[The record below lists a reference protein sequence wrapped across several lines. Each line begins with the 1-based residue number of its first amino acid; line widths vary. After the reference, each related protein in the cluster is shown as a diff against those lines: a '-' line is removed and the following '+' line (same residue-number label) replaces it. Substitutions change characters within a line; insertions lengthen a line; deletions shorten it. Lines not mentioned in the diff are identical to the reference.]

1 MSAPVWL
8 WYCHLLLS
16 EKILESSKAAVIFKN
31 TIGKRQIKKVWV
43 LALIEVIVSC
53 LLVPGSQFREV
64 GEKVRGGVEKVGQG
78 KEKTFS
84 EGNLVE
90 LLSG

>member
-1 MSAPVWL
+1 M
-8 WYCHLLLS
+8 
-16 EKILESSKAAVIFKN
+16 
-31 TIGKRQIKKVWV
+31 
-43 LALIEVIVSC
+43 SC

-64 GEKVRGGVEKVGQG
+64 GEKVREGVEKVGQG

>member
-1 MSAPVWL
+1 M
-8 WYCHLLLS
+8 
-16 EKILESSKAAVIFKN
+16 
-31 TIGKRQIKKVWV
+31 
-43 LALIEVIVSC
+43 SC

-64 GEKVRGGVEKVGQG
+64 GEKVRGGVEKVGRG

>member
-16 EKILESSKAAVIFKN
+16 EKILESHKAAVIFKKYN
-31 TIGKRQIKKVWV
+31 RHETDKKVWV

>member
-16 EKILESSKAAVIFKN
+16 EKILESHKAAVIFKN

-64 GEKVRGGVEKVGQG
+64 GEKVRGVLKKWG
-78 KEKTFS
+78 KEKRK
-84 EGNLVE
+84 
-90 LLSG
+90 LSVRGT

>member
-16 EKILESSKAAVIFKN
+16 EKILESHKAAVIFKN

-64 GEKVRGGVEKVGQG
+64 GEGVRQGVGKKWG
-78 KEKTFS
+78 KERSIIVLKRIF
-84 EGNLVE
+84 
-90 LLSG
+90 

>member
-16 EKILESSKAAVIFKN
+16 EKILESHKAAVIFKN

-64 GEKVRGGVEKVGQG
+64 GEKVRGGVEKVGRG

>member
-1 MSAPVWL
+1 ML
-8 WYCHLLLS
+8 
-16 EKILESSKAAVIFKN
+16 
-31 TIGKRQIKKVWV
+31 
-43 LALIEVIVSC
+43 C
-53 LLVPGSQFREV
+53 LLVPGTQFSEV

-84 EGNLVE
+84 EGNIVE